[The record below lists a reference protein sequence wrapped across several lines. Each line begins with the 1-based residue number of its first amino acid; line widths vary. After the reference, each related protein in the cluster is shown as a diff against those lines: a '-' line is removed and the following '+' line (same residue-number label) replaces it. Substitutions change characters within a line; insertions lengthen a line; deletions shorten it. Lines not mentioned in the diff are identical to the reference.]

1 MPLDPSPLRPT
12 DRVRRATSQTSCEL
26 GAERVLLNVES
37 GRYYGL
43 DPVGSRIWDLL
54 VEERSVAQLQA
65 ILLEEYD
72 VDPPTC
78 GRELRELLVRLRG
91 AGLVHIE
98 VGDGSAP

>member
-1 MPLDPSPLRPT
+1 
-12 DRVRRATSQTSCEL
+12 VSQTSCEL

-37 GRYYGL
+37 GQYYGL

-54 VEERSVAQLQA
+54 VEERSVGQLQA

-72 VDPPTC
+72 VDPSTC
-78 GRELRELLVRLRG
+78 GRELAELLLRLRG

-98 VGDGSAP
+98 SPGESAP